1 MSFGGIN
8 IIIYTML
15 RRWKKA
21 DLFIL
26 FLIFLTGLSFVAFRG
41 LFQIFFWILI
51 ITLGIRFSLFLKR
64 KLLWKTRNRLIFS
77 GLFFVITPIVLILIF
92 FLFIIYVII
101 AQYGVIIIDNLINR
115 QVVQYETNAE
125 RYLVN
130 LDESD
135 MISRSLQFT
144 QFKPDN
150 LIIGLYRKTGGDYR
164 HFFVYPE
171 GFDFQKLK
179 INQYS
184 GYFKMN
190 GVFYLGVLKKRA
202 DFAVLI
208 CSVVDQSFLDQ
219 LSTISDFKI
228 KFVRYDPLSSMGQ
241 KTGEIADIASNE
253 EETLFLPW
261 PYKFKFIDFDSDN
274 SGKIIEKDHIHWLLI
289 DYDKIFQKIRGIDTH
304 SVQINILKFIYF
316 LIGLFATFIIIS
328 FFVGFRIIRV
338 ITKSINLISRGTQK
352 IRKGDFSFRIK
363 IKSGDQLQYLAES
376 FNEMASGIKR
386 LLIEEKEK
394 QRLEEELR
402 IARSIQLKLLPEEEL
417 ETPEFE
423 IAAVNIPAEEIAGD
437 YFDYFYK
444 DSKYMYI
451 LVADVSG
458 KGTSAAFYMAEL
470 KGIMN
475 YLQKKEISPA
485 ELISEC
491 HFSLSHSFDKVTFI
505 TINIAEFKIKE
516 RKFILSR
523 AGHTPAL
530 YYSYEKKQCLQLNPA
545 GHAIGLRSFT
555 KGRIKEEVI
564 HYQTGDILFLFSDG
578 LSEIMNEA
586 DEMLGIENLK
596 KLIEENNQMSAREIK
611 QKILDFSIDFSNSSP
626 NSDDLTFIVLK
637 VK

>member
-1 MSFGGIN
+1 
-8 IIIYTML
+8 ML
-15 RRWKKA
+15 RRWKKV
-21 DLFIL
+21 DLFIVLL
-26 FLIFLTGLSFVAFRG
+26 FILTGLSFLAFRD
-41 LFQIFFWILI
+41 LYQIFFWVLI
-51 ITLGIRFSLFLKR
+51 VVLVLRVSLFLKR

-92 FLFIIYVII
+92 FLFIVYIII
-101 AQYGVIIIDNLINR
+101 AQYGVIIIDNLISR
-115 QVVQYETNAE
+115 QVVQYEANVE

-130 LDESD
+130 LDENE
-135 MISRSLQFT
+135 MIRRST
-144 QFKPDN
+144 QLTRFNPEN
-150 LIIGLYRKTGGDYR
+150 LIIALYRKTGGSYQ
-164 HFFVYPE
+164 HFFVYPN
-171 GFDFQKLK
+171 GFDFNKLK
-179 INQYS
+179 INQYT
-184 GYFKMN
+184 GYFKIN
-190 GVFYLGVLKKRA
+190 NTFYLGVLKKKG

-208 CSVVDQSFLDQ
+208 SSVVDQDFLDQ

-228 KFVRYDPLSSMGQ
+228 KFVKYDSHSSMGQ
-241 KTGEIADIASNE
+241 KTDEIADMASNE
-253 EETLFLPW
+253 EEKLFLPW
-261 PYKFKFIDFDSDN
+261 PYKFKFIDFDQDH
-274 SGKIIEKDHIHWLLI
+274 SGRIIEKEHLHWLLI
-289 DYDKIFQKIRGIDTH
+289 DYDKIFQKIRGINTH
-304 SVQINILKFIYF
+304 SVQVNILKFIYF

-338 ITKSINLISRGTQK
+338 LTKSINLITRGTQK

-376 FNEMASGIKR
+376 FNEMASGIDR

-402 IARSIQLKLLPEEEL
+402 IARSIQLKLLPKEEL
-417 ETPEFE
+417 DTPEFE

-437 YFDYFYK
+437 YFDYFYE

-475 YLQKKEISPA
+475 YLQKKKISPA

-491 HFSLSHSFDKVTFI
+491 HSSLSHSFDKVTFI
-505 TINIAEFKIKE
+505 TINIAEFKIPEK
-516 RKFILSR
+516 KFILSR

-530 YYSYEKKQCLQLNPA
+530 YYNHKKKQCIQLNPA
-545 GHAIGLRSFT
+545 GHAIGLRSFS
-555 KGRIKEEVI
+555 KERIKEVVI
-564 HYQTGDILFLFSDG
+564 HYQPGDILFLFSDG

-586 DEMLGIENLK
+586 DEMLGTENLK
-596 KLIEENNQMSAREIK
+596 KIIEQNHHLSANDIK
-611 QKILDFSIDFSNSSP
+611 QKILDFSFDFSDSSF

>member
-1 MSFGGIN
+1 
-8 IIIYTML
+8 ML
-15 RRWKKA
+15 RRWKKS
-21 DLFIL
+21 DLFIALL
-26 FLIFLTGLSFVAFRG
+26 FILTGLSFLAFRS
-41 LFQIFFWILI
+41 LFQLFFWILVI
-51 ITLGIRFSLFLKR
+51 ALGIRVSLFLKR

-92 FLFIIYVII
+92 FLFIIYIII

-130 LDESD
+130 LDEGD

-144 QFKPDN
+144 RFRPEN
-150 LIIGLYRKTGGDYR
+150 LIIGLYRKTAGEYR
-164 HFFVYPE
+164 NFFVYPD

-179 INQYS
+179 INQYT

-190 GVFYLGVLKKRA
+190 GVFYLGVLEKRG

-208 CSVVDQSFLDQ
+208 CSVVDQTFLDQ

-228 KFVRYDPLSSMGQ
+228 KFVRYDPLSSIGQ

-261 PYKFKFIDFDSDN
+261 PYKFKFIDFDMDY
-274 SGKIIEKDHIHWLLI
+274 SGKIIEKEHIHWLLI

-338 ITKSINLISRGTQK
+338 ITKSINLISKGTQK

-363 IKSGDQLQYLAES
+363 IKSGDQLQLLAES

-417 ETPEFE
+417 DTPEFE

-475 YLQKKEISPA
+475 YLQTKEISPA

-491 HFSLSHSFDKVTFI
+491 HSSLSHSFDKVTFI
-505 TINIAEFKIKE
+505 TINIAKFKIQE
-516 RKFILSR
+516 RMFILSR

-530 YYSYEKKQCLQLNPA
+530 YYNHEKKVCSQLNPS
-545 GHAIGLRSFT
+545 GHAIGLRSFS
-555 KGRIKEEVI
+555 KGKMKEEVV
-564 HYQTGDILFLFSDG
+564 HYRSGDILFLFSDG

-596 KLIEENNQMSAREIK
+596 KLIEKNNHLSAREIK
-611 QKILDFSIDFSNSSP
+611 KKILDFSIEFSDSSP

>member
-1 MSFGGIN
+1 
-8 IIIYTML
+8 ML
-15 RRWKKA
+15 KRWKIM
-21 DLFIL
+21 DLFIVL
-26 FLIFLTGLSFVAFRG
+26 LMVLTGLSFIAFRS
-41 LFQIFFWILI
+41 LFQIFFW
-51 ITLGIRFSLFLKR
+51 TLVVVVCVRVSLFLKR

-92 FLFIIYVII
+92 FLFVVYIII

-115 QVVQYETNAE
+115 QVVQFEANAE

-130 LDESD
+130 LNENE
-135 MISRSLQFT
+135 MISRSIQLT
-144 QFKPDN
+144 RFKPEN
-150 LIIGLYRKTGGDYR
+150 LIIGLYRRTGEDYR

-171 GFDFQKLK
+171 GFDFQKLR

-184 GYFKMN
+184 GYFRMN
-190 GVFYLGVLKKRA
+190 GIFYLGVLKKRG

-208 CSVVDQSFLDQ
+208 CSVVDQGFLDQ

-241 KTGEIADIASNE
+241 RTGEIADIASKDD
-253 EETLFLPW
+253 ETLFLPW
-261 PYKFKFIDFDSDN
+261 PYKFKFLDFDQN
-274 SGKIIEKDHIHWLLI
+274 PSGSIVQKDHIHWLLI

-338 ITKSINLISRGTQK
+338 ITKSINLITRGTQK

-376 FNEMASGIKR
+376 FNEMASGINR

-417 ETPEFE
+417 DTPEFE

-444 DSKYMYI
+444 DSKYLYI

-491 HFSLSHSFDKVTFI
+491 HSSLSHSFDKVTFI
-505 TINIAEFKIKE
+505 TINIAEFKIRE

-523 AGHTPAL
+523 GGHTPAL
-530 YYSYEKKQCLQLNPA
+530 YFNYKKQQCVQMNPA
-545 GHAIGLRSFT
+545 GHAIGLRSFS
-555 KGRIKEEVI
+555 KAKIREAAVEY
-564 HYQTGDILFLFSDG
+564 HSGDILFLFSDG

-596 KLIEENNQMSAREIK
+596 RLIEENHQLSAREIK
-611 QKILDFSIDFSNSSP
+611 QKILDFSIEFSDSSP